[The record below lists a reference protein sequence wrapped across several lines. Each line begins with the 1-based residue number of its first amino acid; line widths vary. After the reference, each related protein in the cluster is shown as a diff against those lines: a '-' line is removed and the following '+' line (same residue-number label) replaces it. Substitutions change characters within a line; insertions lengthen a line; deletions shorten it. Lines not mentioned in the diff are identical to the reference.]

1 MDSPKEKAVAT
12 VDAADNVK
20 DSSGASSS
28 KSEGDH
34 DIMDAPTPAVGDAT
48 PYLTGFKLFFL
59 MAGLTTL
66 MLLVM
71 LDIAIL
77 STAIPQITSDF
88 NRLQDVGWYVG
99 AYSLASAT
107 IQPLTGK
114 FYTYFNT
121 KWTLLTFFFIFEVG
135 SAVCGAAQSS
145 VMLIIGRCIAGIGCA
160 GLSNGTLT
168 VIVGAISN
176 DKRPFYTGLA
186 MGIGQIGIIIGPII
200 SGAFTEHVTWR
211 WCFYINLP
219 LGALVG
225 IFLISIHIPDHIVKR
240 PLTTD
245 VLKEIFHNLDLT
257 GFALFAP
264 ASIMLLLALQFGA
277 GDYGWKS
284 PTVIGCFCGAG
295 VVGIL
300 FLLWEKR
307 MGKKAM
313 IPLELVRRQPVW
325 SSSIYYAF
333 SMSVTIGGGSFMPI
347 YFQSVRGLSPTMSA
361 VYILPSIFGQI
372 FFILL
377 SGALMTRLGYYIPW
391 AAFAAAVSSIGSGI
405 IGTWKPWTT
414 LAQIFG
420 IQILYSARGAG
431 MQTGAIALQ
440 NQLPADEIAV
450 GTSFLIFC
458 QNIISSIFVTVAN
471 TIFQESLRSRI
482 TDNAPGVSPEQAIQA
497 GGSADAVR
505 KLAPA
510 GSELLEKVLLAYSE
524 GFGDVFYF
532 YTAVGVVSFFA
543 SFGMGW
549 VDLRENTEKK
559 TEGAHVEKQKVGEA

>member
-1 MDSPKEKAVAT
+1 MAATKETAVAT
-12 VDAADNVK
+12 VDAADIVK
-20 DSSGASSS
+20 DSSATLSS
-28 KSEGDH
+28 KSEGDP
-34 DIMDAPTPAVGDAT
+34 DSTDAPVVAIGDAT
-48 PYLTGFKLFFL
+48 PYLTGFKLFIL
-59 MAGLTTL
+59 MSGLTTL

-107 IQPLTGK
+107 VQPLTGK
-114 FYTYFNT
+114 FYTYFST

-145 VMLIIGRCIAGIGCA
+145 VMLIIGRCIAGVGCA

-168 VIVGAISN
+168 VIVGAVSN
-176 DKRPFYTGLA
+176 DKRPLYTGIA

-225 IFLISIHIPDHIVKR
+225 LFLISIHIPDHIIKR
-240 PLTTD
+240 PLTTE

-264 ASIMLLLALQFGA
+264 ASIMLLLALQFGS

-284 PTVIGCFCGAG
+284 PAVIGCFCGAG
-295 VVGIL
+295 AIGIL

-313 IPLELVRRQPVW
+313 IPLELVRRQVVW
-325 SSSIYYAF
+325 SSSIYYAC

-347 YFQSVRGLSPTMSA
+347 YFQSVRGLAPTMSA

-377 SGALMTRLGYYIPW
+377 SGGLMTRLGYYIPW
-391 AAFAAAVSSIGSGI
+391 AAFAAGVSSIGSGI
-405 IGTWKPWTT
+405 IGTWKPYTT

-431 MQTGAIALQ
+431 MQAGAVALQ
-440 NQLPADEIAV
+440 NTLPADEIAV

-458 QNIISSIFVTVAN
+458 QNIISSIFVTIAN
-471 TIFQESLRSRI
+471 TVFQESLRSRI
-482 TDNAPGVSPEQAIQA
+482 TNNAPGVSPEQAILA

-505 KLAPA
+505 RLAPA
-510 GSELLEKVLLAYSE
+510 GSELLEKVLMAYSE

-549 VDLRENTEKK
+549 VDLRKNTVKK
-559 TEGAHVEKQKVGEA
+559 DETDGTDVEKQKV

>member
-1 MDSPKEKAVAT
+1 MAATKETVVVT
-12 VDAADNVK
+12 VDAADIVK
-20 DSSGASSS
+20 DSSATSSS
-28 KSEGDH
+28 KSEGDP
-34 DIMDAPTPAVGDAT
+34 DSTNTPAVAVGEAT
-48 PYLTGFKLFFL
+48 PYLTGFKLFIL
-59 MAGLTTL
+59 MSGLTTL

-107 IQPLTGK
+107 VQPLTGK

-135 SAVCGAAQSS
+135 SAVCGAAQCS

-168 VIVGAISN
+168 VIVGAVSN
-176 DKRPFYTGLA
+176 DKRPLYTGIA

-225 IFLISIHIPDHIVKR
+225 LFLISIHIPDHIVKR
-240 PLTTD
+240 PLTTE

-264 ASIMLLLALQFGA
+264 ASIMLLLALQFGS

-284 PTVIGCFCGAG
+284 PAVIGCFCGAG
-295 VVGIL
+295 AIGIL
-300 FLLWEKR
+300 FLFWEKR

-313 IPLELVRRQPVW
+313 IPLELVRRQVVW
-325 SSSIYYAF
+325 SSSIYYAC

-347 YFQSVRGLSPTMSA
+347 YFQSVRGLAPTMSA

-377 SGALMTRLGYYIPW
+377 SGGLMTRLGYYIPW
-391 AAFAAAVSSIGSGI
+391 AAFAAGVSSIGSGV
-405 IGTWKPWTT
+405 IGTWKPSTT

-431 MQTGAIALQ
+431 MQAGAVALQ
-440 NQLPADEIAV
+440 NTLPADEIAV

-458 QNIISSIFVTVAN
+458 QNIISSIFVTIAN
-471 TIFQESLRSRI
+471 TVFQESLRSRI
-482 TDNAPGVSPEQAIQA
+482 TNTAPGVSPEQAILA
-497 GGSADAVR
+497 GGGADAVR

-510 GSELLEKVLLAYSE
+510 GSELLEKVLMAYSE

-549 VDLRENTEKK
+549 VDLRKNIEKK
-559 TEGAHVEKQKVGEA
+559 DETEGPDVEK

>member
-1 MDSPKEKAVAT
+1 MATPKEKAVAT
-12 VDAADNVK
+12 VDATDNVK
-20 DSSGASSS
+20 DSSATLSS
-28 KSEGDH
+28 KSEGDP
-34 DIMDAPTPAVGDAT
+34 DSMNAPAVAVGDAT
-48 PYLTGFKLFFL
+48 PYLTGFKLFIL
-59 MAGLTTL
+59 MTGLTTL
-66 MLLVM
+66 MFLVM

-114 FYTYFNT
+114 FYTYFST

-168 VIVGAISN
+168 VIVGAVSN

-225 IFLISIHIPDHIVKR
+225 VFLISIHIPDHIVKR
-240 PLTTD
+240 ALSTE

-257 GFALFAP
+257 GFSLFAP
-264 ASIMLLLALQFGA
+264 ASIMLLLALQFGS

-284 PTVIGCFCGAG
+284 PAVIGCFCGAG
-295 VVGIL
+295 VVAVL
-300 FLLWEKR
+300 FVLWEKR

-313 IPLELVRRQPVW
+313 IPLELVKRQAVW

-333 SMSVTIGGGSFMPI
+333 SMSVTIGGGNFMPI
-347 YFQSVRGLSPTMSA
+347 YFQSVRGLAPTMSA
-361 VYILPSIFGQI
+361 VYVLPSIFGQI
-372 FFILL
+372 FFVLL
-377 SGALMTRLGYYIPW
+377 SGGLMTRLGYYIPW
-391 AAFAAAVSSIGSGI
+391 AAFAAGVSSIGSGI
-405 IGTWKPWTT
+405 IGTWKPSTT

-431 MQTGAIALQ
+431 MQAGAVALQ

-458 QNIISSIFVTVAN
+458 QNIISSIFVTIAN

-482 TDNAPGVSPEQAIQA
+482 TNNAPGVSPEQAIQA

-532 YTAVGVVSFFA
+532 YTAVGVASFFA
-543 SFGMGW
+543 CFGMGW
-549 VDLRENTEKK
+549 VDLRKNTVKK
-559 TEGAHVEKQKVGEA
+559 DETEGTDVEKQTG